1 MGRKASANM
10 SFCSIFFQFSAHNE
24 YKLKSIMKAS
34 KKPGI
39 NHNTLDLNVN
49 AKDGMPKSY
58 YLLQYIAVQLLSSP
72 GCS

>member
-1 MGRKASANM
+1 
-10 SFCSIFFQFSAHNE
+10 
-24 YKLKSIMKAS
+24 MKAS

-39 NHNTLDLNVN
+39 NTLDLNVN

>member
-1 MGRKASANM
+1 
-10 SFCSIFFQFSAHNE
+10 
-24 YKLKSIMKAS
+24 MKAS